1 MKDMVDSRIYAVTER
16 LWGMRPIPL
25 LLWSAGVLT
34 IFSLLGS
41 RELWTLEG
49 RWAAICMEML
59 LRGDY
64 LHPYLLGTPYYDKP
78 LLSYWMMLLLSNVTG
93 GLNEWS
99 LRLPSAF
106 AGLITIASVW
116 RLGSKLMNRHVGL
129 LAGWISVTTGFIV
142 FWARV
147 SSTDML
153 NIAGVMLAL
162 VWYFE
167 HRERTDFF
175 NYAVFFMILAVTS
188 LTKGLIGAVVPIIVL
203 LPDLLPN
210 GQWKKHVNP
219 CLFLALIPA
228 LVVYFLPFLASSLI
242 GNQDYG
248 DSGLYKVFKENF
260 VRFFRP
266 FDHKGPIYTYLIVL
280 PGALMPWT
288 FFFIPAAWYTVR
300 HWRELSPGASW
311 AAWAT
316 FLLFVFLTAS
326 GSRRS
331 YYVLPIVPFAILM
344 TANWI
349 LENGLQ
355 SLRVRWAGYTA
366 VGSFILI
373 FSWFGVL
380 QPFIKSKANMEQYAK
395 VLREQ
400 SSAVRPWSEMSILM
414 VRAPEKIVYYLRP
427 ERPPQKAYPVQL
439 PAILKEQPCHLI
451 VSYIENKGDL
461 EPLLSGYDLVEEPLS
476 LDFRLLRKK
485 DKGKII
491 AFIPP
496 RDLCG
501 A

>member
-1 MKDMVDSRIYAVTER
+1 MVEFRIYAVTER

-25 LLWSAGVLT
+25 LLWSAAGLM

-49 RWAAICMEML
+49 RWAAICTEMV

-64 LHPYLLGTPYYDKP
+64 LHPYLLGKPYYDKP

-99 LRLPSAF
+99 LRLPSAL
-106 AGLITIASVW
+106 AGLITIACVW

-129 LAGWISVTTGFIV
+129 LAGWISVTTAFII

-153 NIAGVMLAL
+153 NVAGVMLAL

-167 HRERTDFF
+167 HRESANFTH
-175 NYAVFFMILAVTS
+175 YAVFFMILAVTS
-188 LTKGLIGAVVPIIVL
+188 LTKGLIGAVIPVIVL
-203 LPDLLPN
+203 LPDLLPK
-210 GQWKKHVNP
+210 GQWKKHTNP
-219 CLFLALIPA
+219 RLFLALIPA
-228 LVVYFLPFLASSLI
+228 LVVYFLPFLASNLI
-242 GNQDYG
+242 GSQDYG
-248 DSGLYKVFKENF
+248 HSGLNKVFLENF
-260 VRFFRP
+260 VRFFQP
-266 FDHKGPIYTYLIVL
+266 FDHQGPIYTYLIYL
-280 PGALMPWT
+280 PAYLMPWT
-288 FFFIPAAWYTVR
+288 FFFIPVAWYTVR
-300 HWRELSPGASW
+300 HWRELNPGASW

-316 FLLFVFLTAS
+316 LLLFVFLTAS

-331 YYVLPIVPFAILM
+331 YYVLPVVPFAILM

-349 LENGLQ
+349 LEDGLQ

-366 VGSFILI
+366 VSSFILI
-373 FSWFGVL
+373 FAWFGVL
-380 QPFIKSKANMEQYAK
+380 QPFIKSKANVEQYAK

-414 VRAPEKIVYYLRP
+414 VRAPEKIAYYLRP
-427 ERPPQKAYPVQL
+427 VRPPQRVNAAQL
-439 PAILKEQPCHLI
+439 PSLLKEQPCHLI
-451 VSYIENKGDL
+451 VSRINNRADL
-461 EPLLSGYDLVEEPLS
+461 EPLLSGYKLVEEPLG
-476 LDFRLLRKK
+476 LDYRLLRKK